1 MEYYV
6 FAAVAVVFV
15 LFVFLQ
21 GYMNEKSNITFF
33 KNKLQNNVGKAPDK
47 EYKIERF
54 IRIPGYYEKH
64 QQEGQIDDI
73 TWNDLDM
80 DEVFQRM
87 NYSISSTGEEY
98 LYYMLRTPKF
108 NEEELKHF
116 DEIVEFFAGH
126 PQARLNYQL
135 SMRKLGNT
143 GKYSLYDYIGFL
155 TQLGMRS
162 NKKDLISLGLFAA
175 FLVILCFHL
184 TIGVLAIVI
193 WMIYQILTYFQ
204 TKREIEAYT
213 TSLAYIMRLISVA
226 EKVQDMLPVVCYDE
240 KMTIVGARKGLK
252 KSKQGAFWIF
262 NSGNSRTS
270 GSPFDA
276 ILDYVRMV
284 THIDL
289 IYFNRMLGELINHLG
304 DIDTLVT
311 TLGYLE
317 SAISV
322 GLYRASLSNGYCKPS
337 FTGEGMNLK
346 NGYHP
351 LITEPVKNSITAK
364 KGVLLTGSNASGK
377 STFLKMLA
385 LNTLTAQ
392 TIYTASAD
400 VYEAPFYHL
409 FSSMSLR
416 DSLESGESYYIVEIK
431 AIKRILDS
439 HKKKKEK
446 VLCFVDEVLRGT
458 NTVERIA
465 ASTQI
470 LLSMTGEGI
479 QCFAA
484 THDIEL
490 THLLMDTY
498 NNYHFEEEIL
508 EGDVVFNYRL
518 KSGRATT
525 RNAINLLEVMGYE
538 EEIIQSARKQA
549 DVFMQ
554 EGTWKLP

>member
-21 GYMNEKSNITFF
+21 GYMNERSNITFF

-126 PQARLNYQL
+126 PQVRLNYQL

-498 NNYHFEEEIL
+498 DNYHFEEEIL

-554 EGTWKLP
+554 EGIWKLP

>member
-6 FAAVAVVFV
+6 FAAAAVVFV

-21 GYMNEKSNITFF
+21 GYMNERSNITFF
-33 KNKLQNNVGKAPDK
+33 KNKLQNNVGKAPEK

-54 IRIPGYYEKH
+54 IRIPGYFEKH
-64 QQEGQIDDI
+64 RQEGQIDDI

-80 DEVFQRM
+80 DEIFQRM
-87 NYSISSTGEEY
+87 DYSISSTGEEY
-98 LYYMLRTPKF
+98 LYYMLRTPEY

-155 TQLGMRS
+155 TQLGIRS
-162 NKKDLISLGLFAA
+162 NTKDLISLGLFAV

-184 TIGVLAIVI
+184 TIGVLGIVI
-193 WMIYQILTYFQ
+193 WMIYQILTYFK
-204 TKREIEAYT
+204 TKRETEAYT

-226 EKVQDMLPVVCYDE
+226 EKVQETLPVVCYDE
-240 KMTIVGARKGLK
+240 KMTIVAARKGLK

-262 NSGNSRTS
+262 NSGSSRSS

-289 IYFNRMLGELINHLG
+289 ICFNRMLGELINHLQ

-337 FTGEGMNLK
+337 FTEEGMNLE

-392 TIYTASAD
+392 TIYTAAAD

-439 HKKKKEK
+439 HKNQKEK

-490 THLLMDTY
+490 THLLKDSY
-498 NNYHFEEEIL
+498 DNYHFEEEIL

-554 EGTWKLP
+554 EGIWKLP

>member
-21 GYMNEKSNITFF
+21 GYMNERSNITFF

-322 GLYRASLSNGYCKPS
+322 CLYRASLSNGYCKPS

-470 LLSMTGEGI
+470 LLSMKGEGI

-498 NNYHFEEEIL
+498 DNYHFEEEIL

-554 EGTWKLP
+554 EGIWKLP